1 MRDGALSNNNNG
13 LKNGK
18 RLKLIE
24 AAIDEFNEFGIE
36 NASYNRIIERSG
48 LSKGSVYY
56 HFDNKNALLAIVIEE
71 ICDRVLQAVPEK
83 ELPQSRNDFW
93 ETLWSYRQHEF
104 DFFSTHVRLGRIL
117 IMSLNIN
124 ELELELENE
133 NKNLCEP
140 LAKLLARQVN
150 LIKRGQELGA
160 IRNDLSVDL
169 IFNLMKSLDKSL
181 CVNFFGS
188 DAKDINK
195 LSEQEKHESSQRY
208 TSLFKDLAKR
218 MLEAEA

>member
-1 MRDGALSNNNNG
+1 MRDEVLINKKE

-83 ELPQSRNDFW
+83 GLPQSRDEFW
-93 ETLWSYRQHEF
+93 QALWGYRQREF
-104 DFFSTHVRLGRIL
+104 DFFATHVRLGRIL

-124 ELELELENE
+124 ELEPELENE
-133 NKNLCEP
+133 NKNLCGP

-169 IFNLMKSLDKSL
+169 IFNLMKSLDKNL
-181 CVNFFGS
+181 CVNFFGR

-195 LSEQEKHESSQRY
+195 LSEQEKRESSQRY
-208 TSLFKDLAKR
+208 TSLFKDLVKR
-218 MLEAEA
+218 MFEA